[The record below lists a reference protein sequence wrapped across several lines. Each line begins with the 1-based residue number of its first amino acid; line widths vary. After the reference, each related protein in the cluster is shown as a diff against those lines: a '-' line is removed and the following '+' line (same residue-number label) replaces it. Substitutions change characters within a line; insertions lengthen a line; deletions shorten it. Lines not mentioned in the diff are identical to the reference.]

1 MKDKNIDLGLL
12 IFRLTL
18 GILMFMH
25 GFHKVIYGVDGI
37 KSMLA
42 GYGMPEFLAYGVH
55 LGETIA
61 ALMIIIGYRT
71 RLAAVAFTIVMIVA
85 FLMAHMDP
93 LFALTKSGAW
103 LHEGIAL
110 FLFGGVG
117 LYFTGSG
124 KYALSSK
131 HQWD

>member
-1 MKDKNIDLGLL
+1 MKKNIDLGLL

-25 GFHKVIYGVDGI
+25 GFHKLINGVDGI
-37 KSMLA
+37 KGMLA
-42 GYGMPEFLAYGVH
+42 GYGLPEFLAYGVH

-61 ALMIIIGYRT
+61 ALMIVIGYRT

-93 LFALTKSGAW
+93 LFAIGKSGAW

-110 FLFGGVG
+110 FLFGGLG
-117 LYFTGSG
+117 LIFTGGG
-124 KYALSSK
+124 KYAVSST
-131 HQWD
+131 HNWD

>member
-1 MKDKNIDLGLL
+1 MKKNIDLGLL

-25 GFHKVIYGVDGI
+25 GFHKLINGVDGI
-37 KSMLA
+37 KGMLA
-42 GYGMPEFLAYGVH
+42 GYGLPEFLAYGVH

-61 ALMIIIGYRT
+61 ALMIVIGYRT

-93 LFALTKSGAW
+93 LFALGKSGAW
-103 LHEGIAL
+103 
-110 FLFGGVG
+110 
-117 LYFTGSG
+117 
-124 KYALSSK
+124 
-131 HQWD
+131 